1 MNKKIKGE
9 RSVTIEYEQI
19 KKIINDMSQ
28 SRLNSL
34 NIEFSDGAKI
44 ILTKDSSVTS
54 KMESSLIKKDNIEIV
69 KEEMVE
75 EAKNIIKSPMV
86 GTFYLKPAPDK
97 EDFVKVGDKV
107 EKGQVLCII
116 EAMKLMNEIESEY
129 DGEIVEI
136 CVNNEEMLKKAAVAG
151 ADIIISGAG
160 LPKNLPELVEGYE
173 TKIAP
178 IVSSVRA
185 ANLICKLWTNKYD
198 YIPDMIVVEGP
209 KAGGHLGFNIEELSN
224 KEINVFDITSQVRN
238 IIKQYEDKYNKHIPV
253 ISAGGIFDG
262 KDIVKAL
269 KYGAD
274 GVQIATKFVVTK
286 ECDADIKF
294 KEAYVRAKKEDIII
308 IKSPIGKPGRT
319 IKNHF
324 LENLKDYKLTK
335 CFNCIKTCDRKTI
348 PYCITQALINS
359 VTGNIDNGL
368 IFCGSN
374 VDRIDKIT
382 DLKTVIS
389 ELIKEANENY
399 E

>member
-1 MNKKIKGE
+1 MDNIAWKKVQIAREKD
-9 RSVTIEYEQI
+9 RPTALDYIENIFDEFIEFHGDRDYAEDGAI
-19 KKIINDMSQ
+19 VCGIA
-28 SRLNSL
+28 SL
-34 NIEFSDGAKI
+34 NNVNYTI
-44 ILTKDSSVTS
+44 IAEQKGRDTKENI
-54 KMESSLIKKDNIEIV
+54 KRNFEMQNPESYKKLLELRDIV
-69 KEEMVE
+69 
-75 EAKNIIKSPMV
+75 
-86 GTFYLKPAPDK
+86 
-97 EDFVKVGDKV
+97 
-107 EKGQVLCII
+107 
-116 EAMKLMNEIESEY
+116 
-129 DGEIVEI
+129 
-136 CVNNEEMLKKAAVAG
+136 
-151 ADIIISGAG
+151 
-160 LPKNLPELVEGYE
+160 
-173 TKIAP
+173 
-178 IVSSVRA
+178 
-185 ANLICKLWTNKYD
+185 
-198 YIPDMIVVEGP
+198 
-209 KAGGHLGFNIEELSN
+209 
-224 KEINVFDITSQVRN
+224 
-238 IIKQYEDKYNKHIPV
+238 KQYEEKYNKHIPV
-253 ISAGGIFDG
+253 ISAGGIFDR

>member
-1 MNKKIKGE
+1 
-9 RSVTIEYEQI
+9 
-19 KKIINDMSQ
+19 MS
-28 SRLNSL
+28 
-34 NIEFSDGAKI
+34 
-44 ILTKDSSVTS
+44 
-54 KMESSLIKKDNIEIV
+54 
-69 KEEMVE
+69 
-75 EAKNIIKSPMV
+75 
-86 GTFYLKPAPDK
+86 FYVDTL
-97 EDFVKVGDKV
+97 
-107 EKGQVLCII
+107 L
-116 EAMKLMNEIESEY
+116 Y
-129 DGEIVEI
+129 
-136 CVNNEEMLKKAAVAG
+136 
-151 ADIIISGAG
+151 
-160 LPKNLPELVEGYE
+160 
-173 TKIAP
+173 
-178 IVSSVRA
+178 
-185 ANLICKLWTNKYD
+185 
-198 YIPDMIVVEGP
+198 
-209 KAGGHLGFNIEELSN
+209 
-224 KEINVFDITSQVRN
+224 

>member
-54 KMESSLIKKDNIEIV
+54 KMESPLIKKDNIEIV
-69 KEEMVE
+69 K
-75 EAKNIIKSPMV
+75 
-86 GTFYLKPAPDK
+86 
-97 EDFVKVGDKV
+97 
-107 EKGQVLCII
+107 
-116 EAMKLMNEIESEY
+116 
-129 DGEIVEI
+129 
-136 CVNNEEMLKKAAVAG
+136 EEMLKKAAVAG

-185 ANLICKLWTNKYD
+185 ANLICKLWTNKYY

-274 GVQIATKFVVTK
+274 GVQIATKFVATK

>member
-1 MNKKIKGE
+1 MKLPKLKIGE
-9 RSVTIEYEQI
+9 KLLEIPIIQGGMGVGVSLANLAGNVAKNGGLGVISSAQIGFKEDDFETNTYEANYRALEKNI
-19 KKIINDMSQ
+19 KKAKEISNNNGMIGV
-28 SRLNSL
+28 
-34 NIEFSDGAKI
+34 NIMC
-44 ILTKDSSVTS
+44 VT
-54 KMESSLIKKDNIEIV
+54 NNY
-69 KEEMVE
+69 EEMV
-75 EAKNIIKSPMV
+75 
-86 GTFYLKPAPDK
+86 
-97 EDFVKVGDKV
+97 
-107 EKGQVLCII
+107 
-116 EAMKLMNEIESEY
+116 
-129 DGEIVEI
+129 
-136 CVNNEEMLKKAAVAG
+136 KKAAVAG

-160 LPKNLPELVEGYE
+160 LPKNLPELVKGYE

-178 IVSSVRA
+178 IVSSARA

-274 GVQIATKFVVTK
+274 GVQIATKFVATK

-308 IKSPIGKPGRT
+308 IKSPVGMPGRA

>member
-1 MNKKIKGE
+1 MKLPKLKIGEKLLEIPIIQGGMGVGVSLANLAGNVAKNGGLGVISSAQIGFKEEDFETNTYEANYRALEKNIKKAKKISNNNGMIGVNIMC
-9 RSVTIEYEQI
+9 VTTNY
-19 KKIINDMSQ
+19 
-28 SRLNSL
+28 
-34 NIEFSDGAKI
+34 
-44 ILTKDSSVTS
+44 
-54 KMESSLIKKDNIEIV
+54 
-69 KEEMVE
+69 EEMV
-75 EAKNIIKSPMV
+75 
-86 GTFYLKPAPDK
+86 
-97 EDFVKVGDKV
+97 
-107 EKGQVLCII
+107 
-116 EAMKLMNEIESEY
+116 
-129 DGEIVEI
+129 
-136 CVNNEEMLKKAAVAG
+136 KKAAGAG

-160 LPKNLPELVEGYE
+160 LPKNLPELVKGYE

-178 IVSSVRA
+178 IVSSARA
-185 ANLICKLWTNKYD
+185 ANLICKLWITKYD

-224 KEINVFDITSQVRN
+224 EEIDIFNITSQVRN
-238 IIKQYEDKYNKHIPV
+238 IIKQYEEKYNKHIPV

-274 GVQIATKFVVTK
+274 GVQIATKFVTTK

-294 KEAYVRAKKEDIII
+294 KEAYVRAKKEDVII
-308 IKSPIGKPGRT
+308 IKSPVGMPGRA

-324 LENLKDYKLTK
+324 LENLRGYKLTK

-374 VDRIDKIT
+374 VDKIDKIT
-382 DLKTVIS
+382 DVKTVIS
-389 ELIKEANENY
+389 ELIKEANEL
-399 E
+399 

>member
-1 MNKKIKGE
+1 MKLPKLKIGERLLEIPIIQGGMGVGVSLANLAGNVAKNGGLGVISSAQIGFKEEDFETNTYEANYRALEKNIKKAKKISNNNGMIGVNIMC
-9 RSVTIEYEQI
+9 VTTNY
-19 KKIINDMSQ
+19 
-28 SRLNSL
+28 
-34 NIEFSDGAKI
+34 
-44 ILTKDSSVTS
+44 
-54 KMESSLIKKDNIEIV
+54 
-69 KEEMVE
+69 EEMV
-75 EAKNIIKSPMV
+75 
-86 GTFYLKPAPDK
+86 
-97 EDFVKVGDKV
+97 
-107 EKGQVLCII
+107 
-116 EAMKLMNEIESEY
+116 
-129 DGEIVEI
+129 
-136 CVNNEEMLKKAAVAG
+136 KKAAGAG

-160 LPKNLPELVEGYE
+160 LPKNLPELVKGYE

-178 IVSSVRA
+178 IVSSARA
-185 ANLICKLWTNKYD
+185 ANLICKLWTTKYD

-224 KEINVFDITSQVRN
+224 EEIDIFNITSQVRD
-238 IIKQYEDKYNKHIPV
+238 IIKQYEEKYNKHIPV

-274 GVQIATKFVVTK
+274 GVQIATKFVTTK

-294 KEAYVRAKKEDIII
+294 KEAYVRAKKEDVII
-308 IKSPIGKPGRT
+308 IKSPVGMPGRA

-359 VTGNIDNGL
+359 VIGNIDNGL

-382 DLKTVIS
+382 DVKTVIS
-389 ELIKEANENY
+389 ELIKEANEL
-399 E
+399 